1 MSRDLKEIRKCGSQL
16 SDRKFI
22 PVTRSSDLH
31 SPKVYLMCLL
41 NSKEIS
47 VTEVQRAEL
56 KVVEEGLFLIWKRL
70 LSLPGG
76 LCDKPTLQWDQRHSK
91 GQTLG
96 GVKCACFKNWIP
108 FLT

>member
-1 MSRDLKEIRKCGSQL
+1 MNRDLKEIRKCGRQL

-22 PVTRSSDLH
+22 PVTRSSDRN

-47 VTEVQRAEL
+47 VIEVQRAEL
-56 KVVEEGLFLIWKRL
+56 KVVEDEGLFSIWKRL

-76 LCDKPTLQWDQRHSK
+76 LCVKPALQWEQCYSK
-91 GQTLG
+91 GQTLRG
-96 GVKCACFKNWIP
+96 GEVCMF
-108 FLT
+108 

>member
-56 KVVEEGLFLIWKRL
+56 KAVEGEGLFSIWKR
-70 LSLPGG
+70 
-76 LCDKPTLQWDQRHSK
+76 
-91 GQTLG
+91 
-96 GVKCACFKNWIP
+96 
-108 FLT
+108 